1 MEPDDNLRIR
11 EKLQDW
17 EATPYALD
25 KDRLWE
31 NYMPFP
37 KARSGRRIAVYYAAA
52 SLALAA
58 AIFYYTISE
67 KEQLMAEMRIQE
79 LELALMEAKSTS
91 AQREAMLVT
100 IPCPERP
107 TDPPIR
113 RNSPRRITKA
123 ALRPS
128 SVAMVQTESPA
139 PDPAPIA
146 KAEDHPL
153 EELVTP
159 APEVSAVPS
168 TPRIIL
174 GRTGGE
180 ATTQTSSGRLRLSL
194 FRNDEVRDGRQAT
207 PPPVVVLAGIN
218 N

>member
-1 MEPDDNLRIR
+1 MEPDDNRIR
-11 EKLQDW
+11 EKLHDW

-37 KARSGRRIAVYYAAA
+37 KAHSGRRIAVYYAAA

-58 AIFYYTISE
+58 AIFYYTVSE
-67 KEQLMAEMRIQE
+67 KEQFLAELRIQE

-91 AQREAMLVT
+91 PQREAMPVT

-107 TDPPIR
+107 KDPPIR

-123 ALRPS
+123 VLRPS
-128 SVAMVQTESPA
+128 GVAMVQTESQA
-139 PDPAPIA
+139 PDPGLIT
-146 KAEDHPL
+146 KAEEQPL
-153 EELVTP
+153 EEFVTP

-180 ATTQTSSGRLRLSL
+180 ATNQTSSGRLRFSL
-194 FRNDEVRDGRQAT
+194 FQNDEVREGRQST